1 MWLLTAPF
9 DGDLGDLSAQKTKL
23 LKPGSS
29 YLIGR
34 KGTHFIV
41 NNKKI
46 SHEHG
51 EFQVAPMSAQDASNP
66 GFTPAL
72 TYYGKKKPW
81 SYTRGGERVQVL
93 ETQVAELKD
102 GDTVSIAGGIEAK
115 VVWMRVCVF
124 SSAPKGKLPVQPEIC
139 ASLGINY
146 SLEPAAEVTHHLTS
160 TYSAT
165 PSLATSLI
173 ASCQIVK
180 PEWLEEVIR
189 LVESSTDSFP
199 TLPQVTKYRPTFSSS
214 LPPTH
219 KVFKVWEPNEERL
232 GLFRKFRF
240 LCVGEKAREVSLE
253 FRTLINRG
261 EGSIEVFDVTSGI
274 DKFQKAVR
282 RGLAKEGKSLIL
294 LGEQSSLEAAIGK
307 NAWAE
312 LVNEAKGVGARFV
325 SHDTLV
331 EAVLNVDTTLLE
343 SSSASR
349 SIPEN
354 SRSGDTSADITMST
368 PMEERQADAKEDSP
382 PPAPAPRRRLLKR
395 SKITADGESE
405 AGEASTSATPAATP
419 VPTPP
424 AQPVI
429 PSLLDL
435 DAPAPPPRRPL
446 LRRRPPSAQPED
458 TSGTPNAGD
467 MPPPPPPAPS
477 VLDLDTPLPQRR
489 LLKRRTREKSVDPT
503 PAAATGSL
511 LGQSSVLE
519 DSLPL
524 RPPPLKKFKA
534 LFEASD
540 PSRLES
546 GFLEDS
552 AGGGGE
558 GEGGGTFGN
567 GSGSI
572 PGDSNTSDTQTQTQT
587 GRTQRRLA
595 SGGSSGLDA
604 LREEEE
610 EESMRQTQG
619 GTVVRG
625 KKRGIE
631 DVDGDAEMGD
641 NTAKKQAVDENRV
654 DGGEPR
660 QMYTPNGVLIPP
672 DPSSKKPVAVNGKDE
687 SSKKKDKA
695 KGAPLGEPDKDAAFL
710 KAVASTK
717 KGKKHEDDFDREFN
731 KLKISKP
738 VVLKEVE
745 VETAP
750 EDQWKVLE
758 DFGDDSGVRGNFM
771 TICEMPVF
779 RERGNRKEREM
790 NPEWQGMANFKKFKK
805 KIAPGTEKPKVDLF
819 VNNSE
824 EPSHRKA
831 SSSQAHKTQAM
842 NGPRGK
848 KRLATL
854 DEDREMSDGQHSGDE
869 VEALVQPVKKRAR
882 TGSVSS
888 TLGTANK
895 PPSRAGSRAASRS
908 RSVVPTQTKGKGR
921 AKSQQS
927 ADEDRL
933 FLSDEDESQSRFG
946 FQTQPNTRRSGRKA
960 DVMAMDVDVIDM
972 TLEDGGEQ
980 DEDDEEF
987 GSGTIKSLERKVE
1000 KAKTRQQSQ
1009 APEKGTGKATKGKG
1023 TKKKPVVV
1031 HDDSDDDAVFKGF

>member
-9 DGDLGDLSAQKTKL
+9 DGDLGDLSAQKTKS

-51 EFQVAPMSAQDASNP
+51 EFQVAPMSAQDAVKQPRIHTS
-66 GFTPAL
+66 FDIL
-72 TYYGKKKPW
+72 WEEKPW

-102 GDTVSIAGGIEAK
+102 GDTVSVAGGIEAK
-115 VVWMRVCVF
+115 LVWIRVCVF
-124 SSAPKGKLPVQPEIC
+124 SSAPKGKLPVPPETC
-139 ASLGINY
+139 AALGINY

-180 PEWLEEVIR
+180 PEWLEEIIR
-189 LVESSTDSFP
+189 LVESHRLISYPSSSDQVPSNILVLTPSYTKSSKSGNPTKNALACSESSDSF
-199 TLPQVTKYRPTFSSS
+199 V
-214 LPPTH
+214 
-219 KVFKVWEPNEERL
+219 
-232 GLFRKFRF
+232 
-240 LCVGEKAREVSLE
+240 
-253 FRTLINRG
+253 G

-282 RGLAKEGKSLIL
+282 RGLAKEGKSLVL

-368 PMEERQADAKEDSP
+368 SMEERQADAKEDSP

-660 QMYTPNGVLIPP
+660 QI
-672 DPSSKKPVAVNGKDE
+672 SKKPVAVNGKDE

-805 KIAPGTEKPKVDLF
+805 KIAPGTRTFTSKGELV
-819 VNNSE
+819 
-824 EPSHRKA
+824 
-831 SSSQAHKTQAM
+831 QAHKTQAM

-933 FLSDEDESQSRFG
+933 FLSDEDESQSRLG
-946 FQTQPNTRRSGRKA
+946 SKPSLTQGGVEEKQT
-960 DVMAMDVDVIDM
+960 
-972 TLEDGGEQ
+972 
-980 DEDDEEF
+980 
-987 GSGTIKSLERKVE
+987 
-1000 KAKTRQQSQ
+1000 
-1009 APEKGTGKATKGKG
+1009 
-1023 TKKKPVVV
+1023 
-1031 HDDSDDDAVFKGF
+1031 